1 MSTQMKTII
10 SLTVFLFA
18 IPWFMGASAT
28 AMAGP
33 QIEDVTQKVYPC
45 VVKVEARNL
54 TRKIAT
60 GVVIDRDGHIV
71 TTALITPRD
80 EEIFITTAEGKRVEA
95 EFLGMDSE
103 THLAVIQAKD
113 KNLTPIVLGKAG
125 SLSPGVWIGVV
136 SISPENTP
144 QVTQGI
150 VSSVAED
157 RVRLNVW
164 VGRGM
169 SGSPVVN
176 RQGQMVGLLRGVYV
190 DEQPIAFSFQ
200 EREVVGSGYVFSTA
214 EAPASG
220 MAMATPVDIVDFVAT
235 EIKTKGKVA
244 RGWLGV
250 RIAMD
255 EDDQVEIT
263 EVEEDSPAEIA
274 DLEEG
279 DIVIAFDGK
288 DVIDTES
295 LAKMIRLK
303 RPGDNVVM
311 KIERD
316 GETKDV
322 KVKLGELTEESVW
335 SDLERKFPTLFVTPS
350 KGRLRTWSTPERA
363 TPEIFR
369 FGFAHRKFIG
379 VYTQLLN
386 PELSEFFGVDKGTG
400 LLIERLE
407 KDSPAEK
414 AGLKVGDVIVS
425 ADGKRVETTEEL
437 SSIIQDKEKGDKIK
451 IEFLREKKK
460 RTVDVEVDE
469 EESETFPMSGDANW
483 YLGTWED
490 YQDTFQDQSRKLAEI
505 YKKMGGN
512 QYEKYLQDQ
521 KKMNEQ
527 LKKQWEKQQKDAE
540 KYNKD
545 FFGKAGVFTKIR
557 KGIRV

>member
-1 MSTQMKTII
+1 MSTQTKAIF
-10 SLTVFLFA
+10 SLTAFLFA
-18 IPWFMGASAT
+18 IPLFMGTNAA
-28 AMAGP
+28 AMGSP
-33 QIEDVTQKVYPC
+33 QIEDVTQKVFPC

-80 EEIFITTAEGKRVEA
+80 EEIFITTSEGKRVEA

-103 THLAVIQAKD
+103 THLAVIRAKD

-125 SLSPGVWIGVV
+125 SLSPGGWIGVV

-190 DEQPIAFSFQ
+190 DEQPIAFSFR

-220 MAMATPVDIVDFVAT
+220 MAMATPVDVVDFVAT
-235 EIKTKGKVA
+235 EIMTKGKVA

-250 RIAMD
+250 RIALDD
-255 EDDQVEIT
+255 EDQVEII

-295 LAKMIRLK
+295 MAKMIRLK

-316 GETKDV
+316 GESKDV

-350 KGRLRTWSTPERA
+350 KGRIRTWSTPERA

-379 VYTQLLN
+379 VGIQELN
-386 PELSEFFGVDKGTG
+386 PQLSEFFGIDEGTG
-400 LLIERLE
+400 ILISSIE
-407 KDSPAEK
+407 KDGPADK
-414 AGLKVGDVIVS
+414 AGLKVGDVIVK
-425 ADGKRVETTEEL
+425 ADGKRME
-437 SSIIQDKEKGDKIK
+437 SSQDLTGLIQDKDKGDKVE
-451 IEFLREKKK
+451 IEFIRDKKK

-469 EESETFPMSGDANW
+469 EESETFPVSGNASW
-483 YLGTWED
+483 YLGTWKD
-490 YQDTFQDQSRKLAEI
+490 YQDTFQDQSRKLAET
-505 YKKMGGN
+505 YKKMGED
-512 QYEKYLQDQ
+512 QYKQYLENQ

-527 LKKQWEKQQKDAE
+527 LQKQWEKQQKDAQNN
-540 KYNKD
+540 YKD